1 MPKIRKSSTLI
12 SCVMKSIPAFL
23 QNSCI
28 TQHTEWMELPILSS
42 LFKPSCDYSYSFPD
56 GFLWKANI
64 L

>member
-1 MPKIRKSSTLI
+1 
-12 SCVMKSIPAFL
+12 MKSIGAFS

-42 LFKPSCDYSYSFPD
+42 LFKPSYDYSYSFPD